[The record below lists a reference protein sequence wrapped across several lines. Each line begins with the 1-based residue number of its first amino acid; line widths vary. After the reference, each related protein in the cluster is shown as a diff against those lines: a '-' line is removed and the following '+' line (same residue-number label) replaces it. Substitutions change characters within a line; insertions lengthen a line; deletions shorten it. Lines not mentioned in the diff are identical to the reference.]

1 MNSNSKIS
9 NDLYIPEYEKP
20 GELMFYFKKQL
31 KIAAERALEKDKEKN
46 VVDKP
51 KISEVVWGANHYCT
65 QIISI
70 DDKGDLVHW
79 DAFTNKV
86 LTKINVTSEC
96 KKKFL

>member
-1 MNSNSKIS
+1 MNSNNPAHKST
-9 NDLYIPEYEKP
+9 NDLYLDYEKSV
-20 GELMFYFKKQL
+20 ELMLYYKKQL
-31 KIAAERALEKDKEKN
+31 KIPPEKILEKDKDEN
-46 VVDKP
+46 SSDKP

-86 LTKINVTSEC
+86 LTRISVN
-96 KKKFL
+96 FFY